1 MNEKDLRDAVERLP
15 RRIEPPEDL
24 WPGIRERIRS
34 GRGRTGGG
42 RMWGRWNVWVPL
54 AAAAIL
60 LLAAGIFFL
69 RPRGERWALQR
80 VAGAPRVDGALL
92 GAAGA
97 MRVGQWLETDDSSR
111 ATIAVGAIGRVD
123 VQPGTRVRLV
133 RAEATDH
140 RLALAFGAIHAKV
153 DAPPRLF
160 FVDTPVGTA
169 IDLGCEYTLE
179 TDATGLGLLHVTGGF
194 VEFAWSGVRSIVPVA
209 AYAVTRPGHPPGV
222 PYVSD
227 APAALRQALDSYAFG
242 SGGGDAV
249 RAALAAARSEDA
261 ISLWHLLS
269 RVDAPQRGTVYDRLA
284 ALVPPPVEVTRA
296 SAVALDPQTL
306 DRYWTLIKR
315 IHFRIETLRGVK
327 DVDARTGETKK
338 GVRSEK

>member
-1 MNEKDLRDAVERLP
+1 MNEKDWRDAVERLP
-15 RRIEPPEDL
+15 RSIEPPADL
-24 WPGIRERIRS
+24 WPGIRERIQT
-34 GRGRTGGG
+34 GRGRRPWT
-42 RMWGRWNVWVPL
+42 VWVAL
-54 AAAAIL
+54 AAAALVVLGVGIAL
-60 LLAAGIFFL
+60 LSRSDG
-69 RPRGERWALQR
+69 GWTLQR
-80 VAGAPRVDGALL
+80 VAGVPRVDGAPL
-92 GAAGA
+92 GATGT

-133 RAEATDH
+133 RALATDH

-179 TDATGLGLLHVTGGF
+179 TDSSGHGLLHVTGGF
-194 VEFAWSGVRSIVPVA
+194 VEFAWSGVHSIVPVA
-209 AYAVTRPGHPPGV
+209 AYAATQPGHPPGV

-227 APAALRQALDSYAFG
+227 APAALRQALDSFAFA

-269 RVDAPQRGTVYDRLA
+269 RVDVPQRGAVYDRLA
-284 ALVPPPVEVTRA
+284 ALVPPPTEVTRG
-296 SAVALDPQTL
+296 SAIALDSETL
-306 DRYWTLIKR
+306 DRYWALIKQ
-315 IHFRIETLRGVK
+315 IHFRIEVLRGIR
-327 DVDARTGETKK
+327 DVDPRTGRT
-338 GVRSEK
+338 R

>member
-1 MNEKDLRDAVERLP
+1 MNEKDLRDVVERLP
-15 RRIEPPEDL
+15 RNIEPPEDL
-24 WPGIRERIRS
+24 WPGIRERIRRERPGKGVQ
-34 GRGRTGGG
+34 GRK
-42 RMWGRWNVWVPL
+42 WGRPLVWVSL
-54 AAAAIL
+54 AAAAVVAGIL
-60 LLAAGIFFL
+60 LL
-69 RPRGERWALQR
+69 RPRAETWAVQR
-80 VAGAPRVDGALL
+80 IAGVPRVDDAPL

-97 MRVGQWLETDDSSR
+97 MHVGQWLETDDSSR

-179 TDATGLGLLHVTGGF
+179 TDASGHGLLHVTGGF
-194 VEFAWSGVRSIVPVA
+194 VEFAWSGVHSIVPVA
-209 AYAVTRPGHPPGV
+209 AYAATQPGHPPGV

-227 APAALRQALDSYAFG
+227 APAALRQALDSFAFA

-269 RVDAPQRGTVYDRLA
+269 RVDEPQRGAVYDRLA
-284 ALVPPPVEVTRA
+284 ALVSPPAEVTRA
-296 SAVALDPQTL
+296 QAVALDPQTL
-306 DRYWTLIKR
+306 DRYWTLIKQ
-315 IHFRIETLRGVK
+315 IHFRIEVLRGIR
-327 DVDARTGETKK
+327 DVDPRTGS
-338 GVRSEK
+338 RR

>member
-1 MNEKDLRDAVERLP
+1 MTEKDLRDAVERLP

-24 WPGIRERIRS
+24 WPGIRDRIRT
-34 GRGRTGGG
+34 GRGRAGKGGEW
-42 RMWGRWNVWVPL
+42 RTWGRWVPL
-54 AAAAIL
+54 AAAAVVAGIL
-60 LLAAGIFFL
+60 LV
-69 RPRGERWALQR
+69 RPRGETWAVQR
-80 VAGAPRVDGALL
+80 VAGVPRVDDAPL
-92 GAAGA
+92 GASGA

-111 ATIAVGAIGRVD
+111 ASIAVGAIGRVD

-140 RLALAFGAIHAKV
+140 RLGLAFGAIHAKV

-160 FVDTPVGTA
+160 YVDTPVGTA

-179 TDATGLGLLHVTGGF
+179 TDASGHGLLHVTGGF

-209 AYAVTRPGHPPGV
+209 AYAVTEPGHPPGV

-227 APAALRQALDSYAFG
+227 APAAMRQALDSFAFA
-242 SGGGDAV
+242 SGGADAV

-261 ISLWHLLS
+261 ISLWHLLA
-269 RVDAPQRGTVYDRLA
+269 RVDAPQRGAVYDRLA

-296 SAVALDPQTL
+296 SAIALDPQTL

-315 IHFRIETLRGVK
+315 IHFRIETLRGIR
-327 DVDARTGETKK
+327 DVDPRTGRT
-338 GVRSEK
+338 R

>member
-1 MNEKDLRDAVERLP
+1 MNEKELRDAVERLP
-15 RRIEPPEDL
+15 RRIEPPADL
-24 WPGIRERIRS
+24 WPGIRDRIRAGEWGVGS
-34 GRGRTGGG
+34 GSRRLP
-42 RMWGRWNVWVPL
+42 WISL
-54 AAAAIL
+54 AIAAIL
-60 LLAAGIFFL
+60 VLAVGIVL
-69 RPRGERWALQR
+69 VRRSSGATWAVQR
-80 VAGAPRVDGALL
+80 VAGVPRVDDAPL

-179 TDATGLGLLHVTGGF
+179 TDASGHGLLHVTGGF
-194 VEFAWSGVRSIVPVA
+194 VEFAWSGVRSIVPIA
-209 AYAVTRPGHPPGV
+209 AYAATQPGHPPGV

-227 APAALRQALDSYAFG
+227 APAGLRQALDSFAFG

-249 RAALAAARSEDA
+249 RAALAAARTEDA

-269 RVDAPQRGTVYDRLA
+269 RVAAPERGVVYDRLA
-284 ALVPPPVEVTRA
+284 ALLPPPVEVTRA
-296 SAVALDPQTL
+296 GAVALDQQTL
-306 DRYWTLIKR
+306 DRYWTLINR
-315 IHFRIETLRGVK
+315 IHFRIEVLRGVK
-327 DVDARTGETKK
+327 DVDARTGRTVGDGK
-338 GVRSEK
+338 RR

>member
-24 WPGIRERIRS
+24 WPGIRERIR
-34 GRGRTGGG
+34 RGKR
-42 RMWGRWNVWVPL
+42 RWTVWVAL
-54 AAAAIL
+54 AAAASVAAIL
-60 LLAAGIFFL
+60 LL
-69 RPRGERWALQR
+69 RPHGETWAVQR
-80 VAGAPRVDGALL
+80 VAGEPRVDDAPL
-92 GAAGA
+92 GASGA

-123 VQPGTRVRLV
+123 VQPGTRIRLL
-133 RAEATDH
+133 RAAATDH
-140 RLALAFGAIHAKV
+140 RLALAYGAIHAKV

-179 TDATGLGLLHVTGGF
+179 TDATGHGLLHVTGGF

-227 APAALRQALDSYAFG
+227 APAALRQALDSFAFR

-269 RVDAPQRGTVYDRLA
+269 RVDAPQRGAVYDRLA
-284 ALVPPPVEVTRA
+284 ALVPPSLDVTRA
-296 SAVALDPQTL
+296 GAVALDPQTL

-315 IHFRIETLRGVK
+315 IHFRIETLRGVR
-327 DVDARTGETKK
+327 DVDARTG
-338 GVRSEK
+338 RAR

>member
-15 RRIEPPEDL
+15 KRIEPPEDL
-24 WPGIRERIRS
+24 WPGIRERIRQ
-34 GRGRTGGG
+34 GKVAKGGERRGMR
-42 RMWGRWNVWVPL
+42 RWPVWVAL
-54 AAAAIL
+54 AAAASVAAIL
-60 LLAAGIFFL
+60 LL
-69 RPRGERWALQR
+69 RPRGDTWAVQR
-80 VAGAPRVDGALL
+80 VAGVPRVDDAPL

-169 IDLGCEYTLE
+169 IDLGCEYTLV
-179 TDATGLGLLHVTGGF
+179 TDASGHGLLHVTGGF
-194 VEFAWSGVRSIVPVA
+194 VEFAWSGVRSIVPLA
-209 AYAVTRPGHPPGV
+209 AYAVTQPGHPPGV

-227 APAALRQALDSYAFG
+227 APAALRQALDSFAFA

-269 RVDAPQRGTVYDRLA
+269 RVDAPERAAVYDRLA
-284 ALVPPPVEVTRA
+284 ALVPPPVEVTRERA
-296 SAVALDPQTL
+296 IALDPQTL

-315 IHFRIETLRGVK
+315 IHFRIEALRGIR
-327 DVDARTGETKK
+327 DVDPRTGTAA
-338 GVRSEK
+338 GRRR

>member
-15 RRIEPPEDL
+15 RRIEPPQDL
-24 WPGIRERIRS
+24 WLGIRERIRT
-34 GRGRTGGG
+34 GRGRRPWT
-42 RMWGRWNVWVPL
+42 VWVAL
-54 AAAAIL
+54 AAAALVVVAVRIAL
-60 LLAAGIFFL
+60 P
-69 RPRGERWALQR
+69 PRGGESWGLQR
-80 VAGAPRVDGALL
+80 VAGVPRVDGAPL
-92 GAAGA
+92 GATGA

-133 RAEATDH
+133 RALATDH
-140 RLALAFGAIHAKV
+140 HLALAFGAIHAKV

-179 TDATGLGLLHVTGGF
+179 TDASGHGLLHVTGGF
-194 VEFAWSGVRSIVPVA
+194 VEFAWSGVRSIVPIA
-209 AYAVTRPGHPPGV
+209 AYAATEPGHPPGV

-227 APAALRQALDSYAFG
+227 ASAALRQALDSFAFR

-269 RVDAPQRGTVYDRLA
+269 RVAAPERGAVYDRLA

-296 SAVALDPQTL
+296 GAVALDPQTL

-315 IHFRIETLRGVK
+315 IHFRIEELRGVR
-327 DVDARTGETKK
+327 DVDPRTG
-338 GVRSEK
+338 RAR

>member
-1 MNEKDLRDAVERLP
+1 MSEKDLRDAVERLP

-24 WPGIRERIRS
+24 WPGIRERIRRERPGTGVQ
-34 GRGRTGGG
+34 GRG
-42 RMWGRWNVWVPL
+42 WGRPLVWVAL
-54 AAAAIL
+54 AAAAVVAGIL
-60 LLAAGIFFL
+60 LL
-69 RPRGERWALQR
+69 RPRAETWAVQR
-80 VAGAPRVDGALL
+80 VAGVPRVDDAPL

-179 TDATGLGLLHVTGGF
+179 TDAAGHGLLHVTGGF

-209 AYAVTRPGHPPGV
+209 AYAATQPGHPPGV

-227 APAALRQALDSYAFG
+227 APAALRQALDSFAFA

-269 RVDAPQRGTVYDRLA
+269 RVDAPQRGAVYDRLA
-284 ALVPPPVEVTRA
+284 ALVPPPAAVTRGGA
-296 SAVALDPQTL
+296 IALDPQTL

-327 DVDARTGETKK
+327 DVDARTG
-338 GVRSEK
+338 RSR